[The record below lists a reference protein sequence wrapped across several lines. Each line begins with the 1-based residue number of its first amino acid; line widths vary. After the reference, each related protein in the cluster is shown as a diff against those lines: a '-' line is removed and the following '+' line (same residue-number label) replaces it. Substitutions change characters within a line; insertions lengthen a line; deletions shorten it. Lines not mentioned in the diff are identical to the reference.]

1 MNRNSGLKAS
11 AIPHLNFGKQHKTN
25 PYKNIYSYIYICIY
39 IYIYKYFIYINI
51 IYIYIY
57 KYIYI

>member
-25 PYKNIYSYIYICIY
+25 PYKNIYSYIYIY
-39 IYIYKYFIYINI
+39 VYRYIYINI
-51 IYIYIY
+51 LYI
-57 KYIYI
+57 